1 MEFENYFGSLESAT
15 LTPKDRKIQTCIMI
29 GQDEGHGHQEPKNYS
44 NYLNFITIY
53 MVILSLLFMIFF
65 KTDMKR
71 TKADQI
77 NSEERSKNQQNRDPE
92 IANVEQQSL
101 VEPTTSR

>member
-1 MEFENYFGSLESAT
+1 
-15 LTPKDRKIQTCIMI
+15 MI
-29 GQDEGHGHQEPKNYS
+29 SILGQDEGHGHQEPKNYS